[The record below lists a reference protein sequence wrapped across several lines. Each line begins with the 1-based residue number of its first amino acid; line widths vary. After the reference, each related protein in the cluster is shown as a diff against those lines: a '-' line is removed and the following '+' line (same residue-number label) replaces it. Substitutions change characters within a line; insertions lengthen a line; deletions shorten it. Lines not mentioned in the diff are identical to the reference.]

1 MGTIEI
7 KSLTKT
13 YGHNRVV
20 DKLCLSIED
29 GQFVTLLGP
38 SGCGKTTT
46 LRMLAGF
53 ITPDEGTITV
63 DGRLLSSPSHVV
75 PPENRG
81 MGMVFQNYALW
92 PHKSVYQNVAYGL
105 RMQRPKPGRDEIRA
119 RVAAIL
125 ETVGL
130 RGYEDRFPGQLSGG
144 QQQRVALARSLVTEP
159 SILLLDEP
167 LSNLDAKLRDKMRD
181 EVQEI
186 QRRTNITF
194 VYVTHDQTEAM
205 SMSDRIAV
213 MQSGVL
219 EQYAPPRQVY
229 FRPAN
234 VAVADFMGL
243 INLIPARVESFD
255 ESEATAGVE
264 LGFGVRLRVPTADGY
279 LPSPGEGVTVAV
291 RPESIAIRQSNVPNQ
306 GPVAEVSRVMML
318 GHLCYYVLSV
328 GGIELRVQTDN
339 LVDLRPGDRVTLD
352 IDPRHASVFPAST
365 ATEPLVEE
373 PLVEKELVR

>member
-1 MGTIEI
+1 LGTIEI
-7 KSLTKT
+7 SGLTKT
-13 YGHNRVV
+13 YGDLRVV
-20 DKLCLSIED
+20 DRLSLSISD

-46 LRMLAGF
+46 LRMIAGF
-53 ITPDEGTITV
+53 STPDEGTITV
-63 DGRLLSSPSHVV
+63 DGTVLSSPGHVV
-75 PPENRG
+75 PPEHRG

-92 PHKSVYQNVAYGL
+92 PHKSVIQNVAYGL
-105 RMQRPKPGRDEIRA
+105 RMQRPKLGREEITE

-125 ETVGL
+125 ATVGL
-130 RGYEDRFPGQLSGG
+130 AGFQDRFPGQLSGG

-213 MQSGVL
+213 LRAGVL

-243 INLIPARVESFD
+243 INLIPATVESVD
-255 ESEATAGVE
+255 SAAAKVE
-264 LGFGVRLRVPTADGY
+264 LAFGTRLEVPTADGFE
-279 LPSPGEGVTVAV
+279 PEPGERVTVAV
-291 RPESIAIRQSNVPNQ
+291 RPESIALRASAEEE
-306 GPVAEVSRVMML
+306 PVAEVSRGIML
-318 GHLCYYVLSV
+318 GHLCYYVLHV
-328 GGIELRVQTDN
+328 GDVELRVQTGN
-339 LVDLRPGDRVTLD
+339 HVDLDRGDRVHFD
-352 IDPRHASVFPAST
+352 IDPRHVSVFPAGTT
-365 ATEPLVEE
+365 AAPA
-373 PLVEKELVR
+373 KEVV

>member
-1 MGTIEI
+1 LGTIEI
-7 KSLTKT
+7 KGLSKN
-13 YGHNRVV
+13 YGDLRVV
-20 DKLCLSIED
+20 DALGLSIAD

-46 LRMLAGF
+46 LRMIAGF

-63 DGRLLSSPSHVV
+63 DGAVLSSPDHVV
-75 PPENRG
+75 SPENRG

-92 PHKSVYQNVAYGL
+92 PHKSVFQNVAYGL
-105 RMQRPKPGRDEIRA
+105 RMQRPKLRREDMRD

-125 ETVGL
+125 DTVGL
-130 RGYEDRFPGQLSGG
+130 AGYGDRFPGQLSGG

-181 EVQEI
+181 ELQEI

-213 MQSGVL
+213 LRAGVL

-229 FRPAN
+229 FRPAS

-243 INLIPARVESFD
+243 INLIPARVESYD
-255 ESEATAGVE
+255 KPTATAEVE
-264 LGFGVRLRVPTADGY
+264 LDFGARLGVPAADGFE
-279 LPSPGEGVTVAV
+279 PAAGEQVTVAV
-291 RPESIAIRQSNVPNQ
+291 RPESIAIRLASAADEDPF
-306 GPVAEVSRVMML
+306 AEVSRVMML
-318 GHLCYYVLSV
+318 GHLCYCVLRIGDV
-328 GGIELRVQTDN
+328 ELRVQTDN
-339 LVDLRPGDRVTLD
+339 HIDLDRGDRVRLD
-352 IDPRHASVFPAST
+352 IDPRRASVFPVSST
-365 ATEPLVEE
+365 SEPS
-373 PLVEKELVR
+373 PAKELV